1 MLFRNPRRLLSESA
15 TADLLNPEVSD
26 EVKDVIVDL
35 EKDLTNNI
43 EEVKEE
49 DKTTNGG
56 IPVTT
61 ESVAIMESAVGYGR
75 SGKAKYLVTLENV
88 MAVMEAE
95 AEAPAEE
102 PEAGDAP
109 AEEAPAVEPSP
120 VNVVEDIAEKNG
132 VEPEQVAVV
141 ITAEQVRFLSEHAI
155 LECKAGK
162 KGKDAKACKKLAKV
176 GKAVKDLKEGGVM
189 VVRI

>member
-1 MLFRNPRRLLSESA
+1 MLFKNPRRLLSEAA

-61 ESVAIMESAVGYGR
+61 ESVAIMESAVGYG
-75 SGKAKYLVTLENV
+75 KAKYLVTLENV
-88 MAVMEAE
+88 MAVMESE
-95 AEAPAEE
+95 AEAPAED
-102 PEAGDAP
+102 PAAGEAPTEDV
-109 AEEAPAVEPSP
+109 PAVEPSP

-141 ITAEQVRFLSEHAI
+141 ITAESVKFLVEHAI
-155 LECKAGK
+155 LESKACKS
-162 KGKDAKACKKLAKV
+162 GKDAKACKKLAKV

-189 VVRI
+189 VVRV